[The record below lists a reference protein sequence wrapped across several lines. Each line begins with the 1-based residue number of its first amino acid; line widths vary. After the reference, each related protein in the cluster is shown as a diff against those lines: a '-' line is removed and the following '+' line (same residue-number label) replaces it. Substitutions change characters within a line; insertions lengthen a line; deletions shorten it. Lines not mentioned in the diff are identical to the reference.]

1 MDKGENF
8 SIVGLA
14 GKKKLVGE
22 IKVSGAKNAALKVL
36 AASILF
42 DEKIE
47 LRNVPVIEDIKRIG
61 EIIEGLGMKVTV
73 DKKGS
78 IDSITPPKKLNAK
91 LCPVLSKR
99 VRASIVLTGPL
110 LARTGHVEFPHPG
123 GCLIGERPIDLF
135 LEGYKK
141 MGATVSVGAESYIIT
156 APKSGLQGVSH
167 FLRNPSVTV
176 TETLMMAGVLAN
188 GKTVIK
194 NAALE
199 PEIKH
204 LADFLNAC
212 GAKITGAGTTTVSI
226 VGVKKPLKAK
236 KKYVTLPD
244 RIEAGSY
251 IILAALAGKDVKVTG
266 LIPDNIESLTELL
279 TLVGVNIEVG
289 KNYIRVTSDEK
300 GKDKA
305 LESVNIKTMGY
316 PGFPTDLQALITV
329 LMTQS
334 KGDSLIHETIWE
346 GRFGYVESLKAMDAD
361 ISVMDPHRIL
371 VKGNGLLRAKE
382 LVSPDL
388 RAGMAFI
395 IAAIIAKG
403 TSLICNT
410 YIVKRGYEDVEEKLK
425 AIGVDI
431 SRQSV
436 GVCNQ

>member
-1 MDKGENF
+1 MEKGENF
-8 SIVGLA
+8 LIVGLA
-14 GKKKLVGE
+14 GKKKLIGE

-47 LRNVPVIEDIKRIG
+47 LKNVPVIEDIKRIG
-61 EIIEGLGMKVTV
+61 EILEGIGMEVTE

-78 IDSITPPKKLNAK
+78 INTITPPEKFKTK
-91 LCPVLSKR
+91 LCPILSKR

-110 LARTGHVEFPHPG
+110 LTRTGRVEFPHPG

-141 MGATVSVGAESYIIT
+141 MGATVSVESESYVIT
-156 APKSGLQGVSH
+156 APKEGLQGVTH

-176 TETLMMAGVLAN
+176 TETLMMAGILAN
-188 GKTVIK
+188 GKTIIK

-212 GAKITGAGTTTVSI
+212 GAKITGTGTTTVTI
-226 VGVKKPLKAK
+226 VGVKKALKAK

-251 IILAALAGKDVKVTG
+251 VILAALAGKDVKITG
-266 LIPDNIESLTELL
+266 LIPENIESLTELL
-279 TLVGVNIEVG
+279 TLVGVNIEIG
-289 KNYIRVTSDEK
+289 KNYVRVTANDK
-300 GKDKA
+300 GKVKA
-305 LESVNIKTMGY
+305 LDSVNIKTMGY

-346 GRFGYVESLKAMDAD
+346 GRFGYVESLKAMNAD

-371 VKGNGLLRAKE
+371 VKGNGLLQAKE

-395 IAAIIAKG
+395 IAAIIANG
-403 TSLICNT
+403 TSLICDT
-410 YIVKRGYEDVEEKLK
+410 YIVKRGYENVEEKLR

-431 SRQSV
+431 SRQ
-436 GVCNQ
+436 